1 MLTMLSLLTVDGDG
15 LGPDADVDEVPAST
29 DPNGGLAAYV
39 NTALP
44 PAALAARGATFAPYP
59 GTKQAGLI
67 KDIISEW
74 TLTEIDIGLGQV
86 QHQAD
91 LSCICVQLCMTE
103 HRFAIFVAAALP

>member
-1 MLTMLSLLTVDGDG
+1 MLTMLFLLTVDGDG
-15 LGPDADVDEVPAST
+15 LGPDPDVDEVPAST

-74 TLTEIDIGLGQV
+74 TLTQIDNGLGQV
-86 QHQAD
+86 SH
-91 LSCICVQLCMTE
+91 LVTVPCIVHSC
-103 HRFAIFVAAALP
+103 AW